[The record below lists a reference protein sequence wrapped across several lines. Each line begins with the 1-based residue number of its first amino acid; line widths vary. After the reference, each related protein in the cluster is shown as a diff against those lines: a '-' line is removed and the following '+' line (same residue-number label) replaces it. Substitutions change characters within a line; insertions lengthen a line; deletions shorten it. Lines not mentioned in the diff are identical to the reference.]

1 MTQQGWWIWQ
11 FLIILT
17 GVLCPTV
24 GLAQSIDPQ
33 VIHVVNR
40 LSFGARPG
48 DYEQVQAIGVDRYI
62 QAQLNPSENAS
73 QIPEPSDRQAQL
85 ASQPNRSTDAGTMVQ
100 LFRAPNDPANPNAK
114 NHALQQ
120 VGRDNLKDAT
130 AARLWRAIASPR
142 QLEEV
147 MVDFWFNHFNVHSGK
162 GRTKIWVNSYE
173 QTAIRPHAL
182 GKFRDLLG
190 ATARHPAML
199 YYLDNWQNTAK
210 GINENYARELM
221 ELHTLGVDG
230 GYSQADVTTLAKV
243 FTGWGLAAYN
253 SEQPMSNDPT
263 SGFSFSAKRHDAT
276 PKQFLDKP
284 LKQTGEAEG
293 EEVLDIL
300 ATHPSTAKFI
310 SFKLAQYFVSDRP
323 PQSLVDRLQKQF
335 LATDGDIRQVLQTL
349 FASPEFRNPKIYQQ
363 KYKTPY
369 QYVISAVRATGET
382 PLNPVPLSTTL
393 QQLSMPIYGCPT
405 PDGYPQVAANWL
417 NPDSTVRRLSFAV
430 NLGNGTIG
438 IAIPA
443 NRKMPI
449 APVPIANLTQTIGP
463 LLQSST
469 RERIQSQPA
478 NLRTG
483 LMLGSPE
490 FMYR

>member
-1 MTQQGWWIWQ
+1 MTRQRWWIWQ
-11 FLIILT
+11 FLMILA
-17 GVLCPTV
+17 GVLSPTV

-33 VIHVVNR
+33 VMHVVNR

-48 DYEQVQAIGVDRYI
+48 DYEQVQAMGVDRYI
-62 QAQLNPSENAS
+62 QSQLNPA
-73 QIPEPSDRQAQL
+73 QIPEPPALTAKLTTLPSL
-85 ASQPNRSTDAGTMVQ
+85 AIDAGSMVQ
-100 LFRAPNDPANPNAK
+100 LFRTPKDPANPNAK
-114 NHALQQ
+114 NEALITT
-120 VGRDNLKDAT
+120 GRDILKAAT
-130 AARLWRAIASPR
+130 AARLWRAIDSPR

-162 GRTKIWVNSYE
+162 GRTKIWLNSYE

-182 GKFRDLLG
+182 GKFRDLLS

-210 GINENYARELM
+210 GLNENYARELM

-230 GYSQADVTTLAKV
+230 GYSQTDVNSLAKV
-243 FTGWGLAAYN
+243 FTGWGLAPYN
-253 SEQPMSNDPT
+253 AESPIA
-263 SGFSFSAKRHDAT
+263 SGFTFYPGRHDT
-276 PKQFLDKP
+276 KPKVFLG
-284 LKQTGEAEG
+284 QTLTKKGEAEG
-293 EEVLDIL
+293 TEVLGIL

-310 SFKLAQYFVSDRP
+310 SFKLAQYFVSDQP
-323 PQSLVDRLQKQF
+323 PQRLVDRLQKRF

-349 FASPEFRNPKIYQQ
+349 FASPEFRDPQIYQR

-369 QYVISAVRATGET
+369 QYVISAVRATGAT
-382 PLNPVPLSTTL
+382 PLNPGPLSSTL

-405 PDGYPQVAANWL
+405 PDGYKPVETNWL
-417 NPDSTVRRLSFAV
+417 NPDSTVRRLNFAV
-430 NLGNGTIG
+430 TLGSGSIG
-438 IAIPA
+438 ITVPA
-443 NRKMPI
+443 NSQMK
-449 APVPIANLTQTIGP
+449 ASPVAIENLTQTIEP
-463 LLQSST
+463 LLKPVT
-469 RERIQSQPA
+469 RQRIQAQPK

>member
-1 MTQQGWWIWQ
+1 MTRQGWWIWQ
-11 FLIILT
+11 FLIIL
-17 GVLCPTV
+17 GGILSPAA

-33 VIHVVNR
+33 VMHVVNR

-62 QAQLNPSENAS
+62 QAQLNPS
-73 QIPEPSDRQAQL
+73 QIPEPADLQAQL
-85 ASQPNRSTDAGTMVQ
+85 ASLLNRSTDAGTMVQ

-114 NHALQQ
+114 NQALALA
-120 VGRDNLKDAT
+120 GRDNLKDAT
-130 AARLWRAIASPR
+130 ATRLWRAIASPR

-173 QTAIRPHAL
+173 QTAIRPHTL
-182 GKFRDLLG
+182 GKFRDLLA

-230 GYSQADVTTLAKV
+230 GYSQTDVTTLAKV

-253 SEQPMSNDPT
+253 AQPANAQAAIPIA
-263 SGFSFSAKRHDAT
+263 SGFAFSAKKHDAT
-276 PKQFLDKP
+276 PKQFLGEQ

-335 LATDGDIRQVLQTL
+335 LVTDGDIRQVLRTL
-349 FASPEFRNPKIYQQ
+349 FASPEFRNPQIYQQ

-369 QYVISAVRATGET
+369 QYVVSAVRATGET
-382 PLNPVPLSTTL
+382 TLNPVPLSTTL

-405 PDGYPQVAANWL
+405 PDGYPQVAVNWL

-438 IAIPA
+438 ITIPA
-443 NRKMPI
+443 NSKMPI
-449 APVPIANLTQTIGP
+449 APVPIANLTQTIAP
-463 LLQSST
+463 LLQPST
-469 RERIQSQPA
+469 RQRIQLQPA

>member
-1 MTQQGWWIWQ
+1 MTQKRWWIWQ
-11 FLIILT
+11 FLIILA

-24 GLAQSIDPQ
+24 GLAQAIDPQ
-33 VIHVVNR
+33 VMHVVNR

-48 DYEQVQAIGVDRYI
+48 DYEQVQAMGVDQYI
-62 QAQLNPSENAS
+62 QSQLNPD
-73 QIPEPSDRQAQL
+73 QIPEPPALQAQL
-85 ASQPNRSTDAGTMVQ
+85 ASLPNLTIDAGSMVQ
-100 LFRAPNDPANPNAK
+100 LFRAPKDPDNANAK
-114 NHALQQ
+114 NAALAAA
-120 VGRDNLKDAT
+120 GRDILKDAT

-162 GRTKIWVNSYE
+162 GRTKLWVNSYE
-173 QTAIRPHAL
+173 QAAIRPHAL
-182 GKFRDLLG
+182 GKFRDLLET
-190 ATARHPAML
+190 TARHPAML

-243 FTGWGLAAYN
+243 FTGWGLAPYN
-253 SEQPMSNDPT
+253 AEPPIA
-263 SGFSFSAKRHDAT
+263 SGFYAKRHDTT
-276 PKQFLDKP
+276 PKRFLGKP
-284 LKQTGEAEG
+284 LPQKGEAEG
-293 EEVLDIL
+293 AAVLDIL

-310 SFKLAQYFVSDRP
+310 SFKLAQYFVSDQP
-323 PQSLVDRLQKQF
+323 PQSLVDRLQKRF
-335 LATDGDIRQVLQTL
+335 LATDGDIRQVLQSL
-349 FASPEFRNPKIYQQ
+349 FASPEFRQPKIYQR

-382 PLNPVPLSTTL
+382 PLNTVPLSTTL

-405 PDGYPQVAANWL
+405 PDGYKPIEANWL

-430 NLGNGTIG
+430 NLGNGTLG
-438 IAIPA
+438 ITIPA
-443 NRKMPI
+443 NRKLPI
-449 APVPIANLTQTIGP
+449 APVPIANLMQTIDP
-463 LLQSST
+463 LLKPTT
-469 RERIQSQPA
+469 RQQIQAQPA
-478 NLRTG
+478 KLRPS